1 MLIWVKKCFSFIKNK
16 KWIKKDNICRYWNWK
31 MQISVQQKSN
41 FYKDDVDVDKILLSN
56 KILFGG
62 KGFKV
67 LLLTKIMKK

>member
-1 MLIWVKKCFSFIKNK
+1 
-16 KWIKKDNICRYWNWK
+16 
-31 MQISVQQKSN
+31 MQFSVQQKSN

-67 LLLTKIMKK
+67 LLLTKIMKKYICNEWICKKFW